1 MPSAIRKKLKLKE
14 FTGVKSLQVY
24 LSEQVNKGKSIGFV
38 PTMGA
43 LHQGHMSLIK
53 SAKESCDIVV
63 CSIFVNPTQFNNPS
77 DLEKYPRTIDADL
90 QLLTDN
96 LCDVVFFPSV
106 EEVYPKGLV
115 TPHVDI
121 AEMEKVMEG
130 SFRPGHFAGVVQVV
144 YRLFDIV
151 QPNKAF
157 FGLKDFQQV
166 AVIRTMQKQLNL
178 PVEIVACET
187 LREPSG
193 LAMSSRNMRLT
204 EVQKIEALHI
214 YKTLILVRNLART
227 IPVQEVRDLAL
238 RFLESNLRLEYLSI
252 SNAETLEELESEWS
266 EKVVCC
272 IACYAGEV
280 RLIDNMEI

>member
-1 MPSAIRKKLKLKE
+1 
-14 FTGVKSLQVY
+14 
-24 LSEQVNKGKSIGFV
+24 
-38 PTMGA
+38 MGA

-53 SAKESCDIVV
+53 KAKETCDIVV

-96 LCDVVFFPSV
+96 SCDAVFFPNV
-106 EEVYPKGLV
+106 EEVYPEGLV
-115 TPHVDI
+115 TPHVEI

-178 PVEIVACET
+178 PIEIVACET

-204 EVQKIEALHI
+204 DIQKIEALHI

-238 RFLESNLRLEYLSI
+238 RFFSESNLRLEYLSI
-252 SNAETLEELESEWS
+252 SNAETIEELESEWS